1 MDIFSKITSPKDKII
16 ISALAVF
23 VLSVFAGVIFILTQ
37 DLEWGSSAE
46 IYKVVYSLIILAVA
60 VVILIDNLRKM
71 SSNNKKAKI
80 LGFCSLIFGPICLV
94 LGLLLLW
101 EVIPAYN
108 KTPDPDCGFYDITYY
123 SNYCY
128 DYTPTIFA
136 KLIPTMIYIE
146 ALFFLGSDVFSIKKN
161 GQKIIDPMK
170 IVAVIFLVLGV
181 IIGICNINIDYDY
194 AALIKMNIIFVIT
207 MVSFV
212 GTTVATFLVSKSS
225 TPAPEKVKPIT
236 PAKPEP
242 LYPDKKPDYDQEL
255 SAKYNGQPSTEQV
268 IEENLTYTQVDY
280 NETEG
285 DQNNA
290 V

>member
-1 MDIFSKITSPKDKII
+1 M
-16 ISALAVF
+16 V
-23 VLSVFAGVIFILTQ
+23 
-37 DLEWGSSAE
+37 
-46 IYKVVYSLIILAVA
+46 
-60 VVILIDNLRKM
+60 
-71 SSNNKKAKI
+71 
-80 LGFCSLIFGPICLV
+80 
-94 LGLLLLW
+94 
-101 EVIPAYN
+101 
-108 KTPDPDCGFYDITYY
+108 
-123 SNYCY
+123 
-128 DYTPTIFA
+128 
-136 KLIPTMIYIE
+136 YIE

-290 V
+290 VWR